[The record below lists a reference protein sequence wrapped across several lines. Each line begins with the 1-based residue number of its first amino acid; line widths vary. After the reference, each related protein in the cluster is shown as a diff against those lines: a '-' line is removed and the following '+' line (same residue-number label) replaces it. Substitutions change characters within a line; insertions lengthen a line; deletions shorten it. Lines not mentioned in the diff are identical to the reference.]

1 MKSSKMELFKK
12 AVHKPQNRGEFRL
25 SFYGVKSFHLGPIAV
40 IEENYLELNSPS
52 AIFPTWGRA
61 NFPKNGSKHV
71 FASTR
76 RICEPISNFL
86 EFFDS
91 SRPPLSENVGNFFL
105 GKGENFGSHF
115 RSIFLFFNTCEKIGE
130 N

>member
-1 MKSSKMELFKK
+1 MELFKK

-40 IEENYLELNSPS
+40 IEENYLELNPPS

-61 NFPKNGSKHV
+61 NFTKNGSKHV

-76 RICEPISNFL
+76 RICEPISIFL
-86 EFFDS
+86 TFFDS
-91 SRPPLSENVGNFFL
+91 SRPPPSENDGIFF
-105 GKGENFGSHF
+105 FGQGRKFWETLYIDFPLF
-115 RSIFLFFNTCEKIGE
+115 RHL
-130 N
+130 